1 MPSRSLEFPYGKR
14 FAFTVLDDTDVA
26 TVQNVAPVYA
36 LLERLGMRATKTV
49 WPLGCPEGSRNFSS
63 SQTLDDPEYYAFVAD
78 LPRRGFE
85 IASHGATME
94 SSTRERTV
102 A

>member
-36 LLERLGMRATKTV
+36 LLERL
-49 WPLGCPEGSRNFSS
+49 
-63 SQTLDDPEYYAFVAD
+63 
-78 LPRRGFE
+78 
-85 IASHGATME
+85 
-94 SSTRERTV
+94 
-102 A
+102 